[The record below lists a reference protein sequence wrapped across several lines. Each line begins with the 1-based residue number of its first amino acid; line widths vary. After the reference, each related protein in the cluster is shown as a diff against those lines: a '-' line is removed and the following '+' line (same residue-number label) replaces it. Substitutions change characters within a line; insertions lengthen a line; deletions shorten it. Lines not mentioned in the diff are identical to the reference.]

1 MHEYE
6 KIELEAAGQKMENS
20 QRPLVGIKVVEM
32 THMVMGPAIGAILGD
47 LGADVIK
54 VEPISGDKT
63 RNLTGAGSGY
73 FLTFNRN
80 KRSIAVDVKSK
91 QGKDIVLKL
100 LTGTDV
106 FIENFRS
113 GAMEKL
119 GLGYDD
125 LKSLNPKL
133 IYCSA
138 KGFLEGPYQN
148 RTALDEVAQM
158 MGGLA
163 YMTGPPGQPLRAGSS
178 VIDIMGGMFGVIAI
192 LAAVQERQTS
202 GTGQKVTS
210 ALFENVVYLM
220 GQHMA
225 QTATTG
231 SPPPPMSVRV
241 SAWAV
246 YDIFETKDD
255 EQVFVGV
262 VSDGQWKSFCAAF
275 GLTDFREDKA
285 MDLNANRV
293 AKRNLI
299 IPSIKTLFKQYT
311 KQDLMEKLEQ
321 TGLPFAPIS
330 KPEDLFEDPHLNES
344 GGLLDI
350 DLPQGGQ
357 TKLPALPIQM
367 KGNRFGVEHQVP
379 KLGEHTREVLKELGF
394 DEVLINQMVEEL
406 VVS

>member
-1 MHEYE
+1 
-6 KIELEAAGQKMENS
+6 MENS
-20 QRPLVGIKVVEM
+20 LGPLAGIRVVEM
-32 THMVMGPAIGAILGD
+32 THMVMGPAVGAILGD

-63 RNLTGAGSGY
+63 RNLKGAGSGY

-80 KRSIAVDVKSK
+80 KRSIALDVKSK
-91 QGKDIVLKL
+91 EGKEIVLKL
-100 LTGTDV
+100 LSKSDI
-106 FIENFRS
+106 FIENFRP

-119 GLGYDD
+119 GLGYND
-125 LKSLNPKL
+125 LQPLNPKL
-133 IYCSA
+133 VYCSA
-138 KGFLEGPYQN
+138 KGFLKGPYQD

-178 VIDIMGGMFGVIAI
+178 VIDIMGGMFGAIAI
-192 LAAVQERQTS
+192 LAAIQERQVS
-202 GTGQKVTS
+202 GRGQKVTS
-210 ALFENVVYLM
+210 ALYENVVYLM

-231 SPPPPMSVRV
+231 MPTPPMSVRV

-262 VSDGQWKSFCAAF
+262 VSDGQWKAFCEAF
-275 GLTDFREDKA
+275 NLFEFIEDKT

-293 AKRNLI
+293 AKRDLI
-299 IPSIKTLFKQYT
+299 IPSIKQLFKQYD
-311 KQDLMEKLEQ
+311 KKDLMEKLEQ

-330 KPEDLFEDPHLNES
+330 KPEDLFEDPHLNDS

-357 TKLPALPIQM
+357 TKIPALPIQM
-367 KGNRFGVEHQVP
+367 KGNRFGVKYQVP
-379 KLGEHTREVLKELGF
+379 KLGEHTREVMQELGF
-394 DEVLINQMVEEL
+394 DDASIDQMIEES
-406 VVS
+406 VVT

>member
-1 MHEYE
+1 
-6 KIELEAAGQKMENS
+6 MENL
-20 QRPLVGIKVVEM
+20 QRPLAGIKVVEM

-63 RNLTGAGSGY
+63 RNLTDAGSGY

-178 VIDIMGGMFGVIAI
+178 VIDIMSGMFGVIAI

-262 VSDGQWKSFCAAF
+262 VTDGQWKSFCAAF

>member
-1 MHEYE
+1 
-6 KIELEAAGQKMENS
+6 MENS
-20 QRPLVGIKVVEM
+20 QGPLAGIRVVEM
-32 THMVMGPAIGAILGD
+32 THMVMGPAVGAILGD

-63 RNLTGAGSGY
+63 RNLKGAGSGY

-80 KRSIAVDVKSK
+80 KRSVALDVKSK
-91 QGKDIVLKL
+91 EGKAIVLKL
-100 LTGTDV
+100 LSESDV

-119 GLGYDD
+119 GLGYND
-125 LKSLNPKL
+125 LQPLNPKL
-133 IYCSA
+133 VYCSA
-138 KGFLEGPYQN
+138 KGFLEGPYQD

-192 LAAVQERQTS
+192 LAAIQERQVS
-202 GTGQKVTS
+202 GRGQKVTS

-225 QTATTG
+225 QMATTG
-231 SPPPPMSVRV
+231 MPTPPMSVRV

-246 YDIFETKDD
+246 YDIFETEDD

-262 VSDGQWKSFCAAF
+262 VSDGQWKSFCEAF
-275 GLTDFREDKA
+275 NLIEFIEDKT

-293 AKRNLI
+293 AKRDLI
-299 IPSIKTLFKQYT
+299 IPIIKQLFKQYN
-311 KQDLMEKLEQ
+311 KKNLMEKLEQ

-330 KPEDLFEDPHLNES
+330 KPEDLFEDLHLNDS

-350 DLPQGGQ
+350 DLAQGGQ

-367 KGNRFGVEHQVP
+367 KGNRFGVKHQVP
-379 KLGEHTREVLKELGF
+379 KLGEHTREVLQELGF
-394 DEVLINQMVEEL
+394 DDASIDQMVEAS
-406 VVS
+406 VVT

>member
-1 MHEYE
+1 
-6 KIELEAAGQKMENS
+6 MENS

-32 THMVMGPAIGAILGD
+32 THMVMGPAIGTILGD

-178 VIDIMGGMFGVIAI
+178 VIDIMGGMFGAIAI

-299 IPSIKTLFKQYT
+299 IPIINTLFKQYT

-394 DEVLINQMVEEL
+394 DDVVINQMVEEL